1 MDNEQQIL
9 LRKFLEEI
17 PEDLRTVIERTVCG
31 FENSYSGPL
40 LNASLNLAIDKRY
53 DTTKT
58 ISFILYQFITEYH
71 VLMRENIEYRTN
83 SLNPKLV
90 ISHHWKK

>member
-1 MDNEQQIL
+1 MDNEQRIL

-17 PEDLRTVIERTVCG
+17 PEDLRIVIETTVCG

-71 VLMRENIEYRTN
+71 NMMDNY
-83 SLNPKLV
+83 
-90 ISHHWKK
+90 ISYKSKTTSSIKI